1 VRITA
6 TCPLEIVF
14 VLDDNPAA
22 TAGLE
27 PGDRITGVDGQPVD
41 GLGFV
46 DTATRIAGDETGTVE
61 IEVEREGA
69 TLDFSIERAPLAI
82 PTVEIDVPRPGVG
95 YMWIPDFEEDIG
107 SLVTDGLTELL
118 ASSVSRLVLDLRDN
132 PGGFVDSA
140 IEVASQFIEGG
151 VVVETVGPGQ
161 DFEYEAETG
170 GLATDLDIVV
180 LVNGGTISAAEIL
193 ATALRDRRGSEII
206 GEPTFGKDAVQ
217 IAFELDN
224 GGEFNVAVARWLSP
238 DGATVAGTG
247 VLPDRTVPLP
257 STMTTEELADLA
269 FPQ

>member
-1 VRITA
+1 
-6 TCPLEIVF
+6 
-14 VLDDNPAA
+14 
-22 TAGLE
+22 
-27 PGDRITGVDGQPVD
+27 
-41 GLGFV
+41 
-46 DTATRIAGDETGTVE
+46 
-61 IEVEREGA
+61 
-69 TLDFSIERAPLAI
+69 
-82 PTVEIDVPRPGVG
+82 
-95 YMWIPDFEEDIG
+95 
-107 SLVTDGLTELL
+107 
-118 ASSVSRLVLDLRDN
+118 
-132 PGGFVDSA
+132 
-140 IEVASQFIEGG
+140 
-151 VVVETVGPGQ
+151 VVETVGPGQ